1 MYIEPP
7 WRTTC
12 SASSQITGAF
22 ENKISYGYSWRWFF
36 KFLHLICWF
45 KQPWGIHSQFMS
57 FTIVKVCQKKLEV
70 KNLTDVFVL
79 TFSLRF
85 KLYLYIIPLSIFS
98 TSLAMLP
105 IELLSLGNDDTC
117 FKYYRAFLISPL
129 SREILASLTYS
140 KINIC

>member
-1 MYIEPP
+1 
-7 WRTTC
+7 
-12 SASSQITGAF
+12 
-22 ENKISYGYSWRWFF
+22 
-36 KFLHLICWF
+36 
-45 KQPWGIHSQFMS
+45 MS

-70 KNLTDVFVL
+70 INLTDVFVL

-85 KLYLYIIPLSIFS
+85 KLYLYIIFLSIFS
-98 TSLAMLP
+98 TSLPMLP

-117 FKYYRAFLISPL
+117 FKYYRAFPISPL